1 MRCHSSLNP
10 AFPVI
15 GLVFGLGLTM
25 AHPALSQSA
34 EGYFKGKQIR
44 MVIASG
50 AGGGYDTYARVLSR
64 HLANNIPGK
73 PNVIDQNMP
82 GASGMAA
89 TNWGYKVAPKDGL
102 AIVATYNALLLEP
115 MFGNKSAQYDP
126 RELEW
131 VGSIGKQQNICMT
144 WHTSPI
150 KTIEQA
156 MEREVVVAATGA
168 TGNAGTLPKIVNALL
183 GTKFKVIGGYET
195 TESRLAVERGEVE
208 GICGLS
214 WSTLKA
220 SNPEWTQNKRMN
232 IMLQTG
238 DTRQAELPDV
248 PLLGEKVSNPAD
260 KKLLDILTVPE
271 DMGRP
276 FFMAPGTPQ
285 NLVTIIRRAFD
296 ATMKDKAFLAEA
308 EKTFLEVD
316 PLTGEQMQK
325 NITEAYRADKATIDR
340 IGELMGRQT
349 KG

>member
-1 MRCHSSLNP
+1 MQSARPLMPVFTALMLSSL
-10 AFPVI
+10 A
-15 GLVFGLGLTM
+15 L
-25 AHPALSQSA
+25 AASPALAQDPF
-34 EGYFKGKQIR
+34 YKGKQVR

-73 PNVIDQNMP
+73 PAIVDQNMP

-102 AIVATYNALLLEP
+102 TIVATYNALLLEP
-115 MFGNKSAQYDP
+115 MFGNKSAQYNP

-131 VGSIGKQQNICMT
+131 IGSIGKQQNICMT

-156 MEREVVVAATGA
+156 KEREVVVAATGA
-168 TGNAGTLPKIVNALL
+168 TGNAATLPKIVNALV

-248 PLLGEKVSNPAD
+248 PLLGEKVTNPAD

-276 FFMAPGTPQ
+276 FFMAPGTPKD
-285 NLVTIIRRAFD
+285 LVTIMRRAFD

-308 EKTFLEVD
+308 EKSFLEVD

-325 NITEAYRADKATIDR
+325 SITDAYRADKATIDR

>member
-1 MRCHSSLNP
+1 MQRACSLKSVVVAATVLAGLAVAAQP
-10 AFPVI
+10 AQAQDQF
-15 GLVFGLGLTM
+15 
-25 AHPALSQSA
+25 
-34 EGYFKGKQIR
+34 YKGKQVR

-73 PNVIDQNMP
+73 ANIVDQNMP

-102 AIVATYNALLLEP
+102 TIVATYNALLLEP
-115 MFGNKSAQYDP
+115 MFGNKSAQYNP
-126 RELEW
+126 LELEW
-131 VGSIGKQQNICMT
+131 IGSISKQQNICMT

-156 MEREVVVAATGA
+156 KTREIVVAATGA
-168 TGNAGTLPKIVNALL
+168 TGNAATLPKIVNAML
-183 GTKFKVIGGYET
+183 GTKFKVVGGYET
-195 TESRLAVERGEVE
+195 TESRLAVERGEAE

-232 IMLQTG
+232 ILLQTG
-238 DTRQAELPDV
+238 NTRQAELPDV
-248 PLLGEKVSNPAD
+248 PLLSEKVTNPAD
-260 KKLLDILTVPE
+260 RKLLDILTVPE

-276 FFMAPGTPQ
+276 FFMAPGTPK
-285 NLVTIIRRAFD
+285 NLVTIMRRAFD

-308 EKTFLEVD
+308 EKTHLEVD
-316 PLTGEQMQK
+316 PMTGEEMQK
-325 NITEAYRADKATIDR
+325 SITEAYQADKAVIAR
-340 IGELMGRQT
+340 MSELMGRQT
-349 KG
+349 KR